1 MNFELHEELKDLQRA
16 VREFAEKEIKPY
28 GKDYDEKGEYPMEIY
43 RKAARLGY
51 IGAGVPEEYG
61 GAGMRPAFLAQT
73 IISIEFAR
81 ADSSIGTAIDLA
93 TLGVPMLL
101 EFGSEELKKKY
112 IPPVVQGKA
121 PSGIAVT
128 EPNCGTDVAAIETRA
143 VREGDQWV
151 LNGTKSF
158 ITNGSISG
166 HVIVLAKTALVD
178 PPHKGM
184 STFVVEP
191 SWEGYE
197 ARRIKKMGLNCHDTC
212 DLYFSNLKVPAENL
226 VGEENRGF
234 YQLMQFFNK
243 SRVQIAA
250 LHLGIG
256 IGAYEMALSYARQ
269 RKSFGKPL
277 IEHQAIAFK
286 LAEMF
291 TELEAAKNLV
301 FKAAWLIDRGTPNPA
316 ISSAAKLFTTE
327 VAYRVCHEALQIFG
341 GYGYSKEY
349 DIERYFRDAR
359 VGIIYEGT
367 SEAQKIVIARRLL
380 ETPII

>member
-1 MNFELHEELKDLQRA
+1 
-16 VREFAEKEIKPY
+16 
-28 GKDYDEKGEYPMEIY
+28 
-43 RKAARLGY
+43 
-51 IGAGVPEEYG
+51 
-61 GAGMRPAFLAQT
+61 
-73 IISIEFAR
+73 
-81 ADSSIGTAIDLA
+81 
-93 TLGVPMLL
+93 
-101 EFGSEELKKKY
+101 
-112 IPPVVQGKA
+112 
-121 PSGIAVT
+121 
-128 EPNCGTDVAAIETRA
+128 
-143 VREGDQWV
+143 
-151 LNGTKSF
+151 
-158 ITNGSISG
+158 
-166 HVIVLAKTALVD
+166 
-178 PPHKGM
+178 
-184 STFVVEP
+184 
-191 SWEGYE
+191 
-197 ARRIKKMGLNCHDTC
+197 
-212 DLYFSNLKVPAENL
+212 
-226 VGEENRGF
+226 
-234 YQLMQFFNK
+234 
-243 SRVQIAA
+243 
-250 LHLGIG
+250 LGIG

-316 ISSAAKLFTTE
+316 ISSAAKLFATE

>member
-1 MNFELHEELKDLQRA
+1 MNFELPEELKDLQRA
-16 VREFAEKEIKPY
+16 VREFAEKEIRPH
-28 GKDYDEKGEYPMEIY
+28 GKAYDERGEYPMEIY
-43 RKAARLGY
+43 RKAAKLGY

-61 GAGMRPAFLAQT
+61 GAGMKPPFLAQT
-73 IISIEFAR
+73 VISIEFAR

-93 TLGVPMLL
+93 TLGVPILL
-101 EFGSEELKKKY
+101 DFGSEELKKRY
-112 IPPVVQGKA
+112 IPPVVQGNA

-128 EPNCGTDVAAIETRA
+128 EPNCGTDVAAMETRA
-143 VREGDQWV
+143 VREGDHWV
-151 LNGTKSF
+151 LNGSKSF

-166 HVIVLAKTALVD
+166 HVIVLAKTAIVD
-178 PPHKGM
+178 PPHRGI
-184 STFVVEP
+184 SAFVVEP

-212 DLYFSNLKVPAENL
+212 DLYFNNLKVPVENL
-226 VGEENRGF
+226 VGQENRGF

-256 IGAYEMALSYARQ
+256 IGAYEMALNYARQ
-269 RKSFGKPL
+269 RKAFGKPL

-301 FKAAWLIDRGTPNPA
+301 FKAAWLIDRGNPNPA
-316 ISSAAKLFTTE
+316 ICSAAKLFATE

-349 DIERYFRDAR
+349 DVERYFRDAR

-367 SEAQKIVIARRLL
+367 SEAQKIVISRRLL